1 MTGGGDLPVHN
12 VLLVACG
19 SFNPV
24 TNMHLRMFELAR
36 DALTRTG
43 RFRVLGGL
51 VSPVSDAYSQVAQLE
66 GLAAVN
72 HRLEMI
78 RLALQ
83 PPSREGPAA
92 WVRLARWEARLADW
106 TPTRRVLDHYQAVM
120 DCGPVQQGAEV
131 HAGAT
136 AGASAAT
143 AAAAGAATDDY
154 RWLTGLLRRLRLKD
168 PLTVAHPMLLCGSDM
183 LKSFAVP
190 GLWTNDDLV
199 KILRDYGLIV
209 ITKPSCNPQQ
219 IIFEN
224 DLLNTYEQNIA
235 LVTEWTVNELSS
247 AFVRRALRR
256 RESVRY
262 LLPDPVIEYIYR
274 NALYQSTAERP
285 RLVRWLVLSLYC

>member
-92 WVRLARWEARLADW
+92 WVRLARWEAGLADW

-120 DCGPVQQGAEV
+120 DCRPVQQGAEV
-131 HAGAT
+131 QAGAT

-143 AAAAGAATDDY
+143 AAAAGAAT
-154 RWLTGLLRRLRLKD
+154 D

-274 NALYQSTAERP
+274 NALYQSTTERP
-285 RLVRWLVLSLYC
+285 RLVRWFVLSFLLMSFR